1 MKMKKPLISAGLIS
15 IVVVMCL
22 VQRGWTQ
29 PGRQELSNERP
40 RAGNETPR
48 TAEPGNNTRFPSLN
62 NLDVAKPFA
71 ENTAEGEIGTLV
83 DELRDADDAEKT
95 AVTRKLEA
103 AVTKQFDRDM
113 EYRESELRKL
123 EERLN
128 KLRGQLDRRRK
139 AKAEIIQLQIKVLI
153 NEAEGLGFGRESLPF
168 GDLPG
173 RSGLPTFPRTAA
185 DRLQ

>member
-1 MKMKKPLISAGLIS
+1 MKKPLISAGLIS

-29 PGRQELSNERP
+29 PGSTAERP
-40 RAGNETPR
+40 RA
-48 TAEPGNNTRFPSLN
+48 AEPAESTRFRGGGTR
-62 NLDVAKPFA
+62 DVK
-71 ENTAEGEIGTLV
+71 ENSPEGAAEGEIGTLV

-113 EYRESELRKL
+113 DYRESELRKL

-128 KLRGQLDRRRK
+128 KLRGQLDRRRN
-139 AKAEIIQLQIKVLI
+139 AKAEIIQLQIKVLV
-153 NEAEGLGFGRESLPF
+153 NEAEGLGFGGEPLPS
-168 GDLPG
+168 GNLPARP
-173 RSGLPTFPRTAA
+173 RSPMTSPNPSAKR
-185 DRLQ
+185 

>member
-1 MKMKKPLISAGLIS
+1 MKKPLISAGLIS

-40 RAGNETPR
+40 RITNETPR
-48 TAEPGNNTRFPSLN
+48 AAEPGNTHFPRDN

-83 DELRDADDAEKT
+83 DELRDSDDAKKT

-103 AVTKQFDRDM
+103 AVTEQFDRDM
-113 EYRESELRKL
+113 EYREGELRKL

-153 NEAEGLGFGRESLPF
+153 NEAEGLGFGRESLPLSPKNQTSWF
-168 GDLPG
+168 A
-173 RSGLPTFPRTAA
+173 R
-185 DRLQ
+185 